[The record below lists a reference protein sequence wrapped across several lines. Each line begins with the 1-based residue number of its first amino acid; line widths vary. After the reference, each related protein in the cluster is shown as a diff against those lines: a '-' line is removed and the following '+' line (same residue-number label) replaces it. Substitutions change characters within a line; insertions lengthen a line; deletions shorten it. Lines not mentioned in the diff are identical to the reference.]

1 MHVRRQGSGR
11 RTNSSKNTA
20 STQNPHYNNTQNIQQ
35 YMMSNTG
42 SIPSNIANQI
52 MHSSVGNMAMGQV
65 QNSSALNAGVVS
77 AGIYKTN
84 TLD

>member
-1 MHVRRQGSGR
+1 
-11 RTNSSKNTA
+11 
-20 STQNPHYNNTQNIQQ
+20 
-35 YMMSNTG
+35 MMSNTG

-52 MHSSVGNMAMGQV
+52 MHSSVGNIAMGQV
-65 QNSSALNAGVVS
+65 QNSSALNAGVAS

>member
-1 MHVRRQGSGR
+1 
-11 RTNSSKNTA
+11 
-20 STQNPHYNNTQNIQQ
+20 
-35 YMMSNTG
+35 
-42 SIPSNIANQI
+42 
-52 MHSSVGNMAMGQV
+52 MHSSVGNIAMGQV